1 MTMPVKDEGEFELI
15 LGNKQIIAV
24 FVIVL
29 LLMGLFFSIGFL
41 AGRRSAVASDAG
53 GKAPSNIPITVD
65 ATRQQPAAEAPAP
78 AQEKAESP
86 TSPSTTAETA
96 PPAQE
101 PEPSNETREAKEA
114 QEAKPNPVVPSR
126 LFIEQPPPGTYLQ
139 AAATQRADAE
149 AMLSYIIGKTGLSG
163 YVTPSP
169 KAPELCRVIIGPLS
183 GNEKMA
189 EARAKLN
196 ALGVTNAFP
205 VKY

>member
-41 AGRRSAVASDAG
+41 AGRRSAAPADAAA
-53 GKAPSNIPITVD
+53 KAPSNIPITVD
-65 ATRQQPAAEAPAP
+65 ATKQQPAATEAAQP
-78 AQEKAESP
+78 QEKAEN
-86 TSPSTTAETA
+86 TA
-96 PPAQE
+96 PPAPAETPATAQE
-101 PEPSNETREAKEA
+101 PAP
-114 QEAKPNPVVPSR
+114 AKPQPPVPAR
-126 LFIEQPPPGTYLQ
+126 LFIDQPPPGTYLQ
-139 AAATQRADAE
+139 AAATVRADAE

-169 KAPELCRVIIGPLS
+169 KTPELCRVLIGPLS
-183 GNEKMA
+183 GNEQMA
-189 EARAKLN
+189 DARAKLN

>member
-29 LLMGLFFSIGFL
+29 LLMGLFFAIGFL
-41 AGRRSAVASDAG
+41 AGRRSA
-53 GKAPSNIPITVD
+53 APGDTARTPANVPITVD
-65 ATRQQPAAEAPAP
+65 ATKQQPAAAP
-78 AQEKAESP
+78 AQAEAKQEATP
-86 TSPSTTAETA
+86 
-96 PPAQE
+96 PPAAGPPASEAARPAEE
-101 PEPSNETREAKEA
+101 PAQPKREP
-114 QEAKPNPVVPSR
+114 QVPAR
-126 LFIEQPPPGTYLQ
+126 LYIDQPPPGTYLQ

-163 YVTPSP
+163 YVAPSP
-169 KAPELCRVIIGPLS
+169 KSAELFRVLIGPLQ
-183 GNEKMA
+183 GNEQMA

-196 ALGVTNAFP
+196 SLGVTNAYP

>member
-1 MTMPVKDEGEFELI
+1 MSMPVKDEGEFELI

-53 GKAPSNIPITVD
+53 GKTPSNIPITVD

-86 TSPSTTAETA
+86 AAPSTTPETA
-96 PPAQE
+96 QQAQE
-101 PEPSNETREAKEA
+101 PEPSKET
-114 QEAKPNPVVPSR
+114 QEAKPKPAVPSR
-126 LFIEQPPPGTYLQ
+126 LFVEQPPPGAYLQ

-169 KAPELCRVIIGPLS
+169 KSPELCRVIIGPLS
-183 GNEKMA
+183 GNDKMA

>member
-41 AGRRSAVASDAG
+41 AGRRSAAPADTAS
-53 GKAPSNIPITVD
+53 KAPSNIPITVD
-65 ATRQQPAAEAPAP
+65 ATKQQPANAELAQPQEKSGSNQPEAAAEPHPA
-78 AQEKAESP
+78 AQESDSP
-86 TSPSTTAETA
+86 KPQ
-96 PPAQE
+96 PP
-101 PEPSNETREAKEA
+101 
-114 QEAKPNPVVPSR
+114 VPAR
-126 LFIEQPPPGTYLQ
+126 LFVDQPPPGTYLQ
-139 AAATQRADAE
+139 AAATVRADAE

-169 KAPELCRVIIGPLS
+169 KTPELCRVLIGPLS
-183 GNEKMA
+183 GNEQMA
-189 EARAKLN
+189 DARAKLN

>member
-41 AGRRSAVASDAG
+41 AGRRSAGEAAAAGKTPAS
-53 GKAPSNIPITVD
+53 IPITVD
-65 ATRQQPAAEAPAP
+65 ATKQQPAA
-78 AQEKAESP
+78 
-86 TSPSTTAETA
+86 
-96 PPAQE
+96 
-101 PEPSNETREAKEA
+101 PEPSSAEQQPESPSNTAAAATPEPSQPKQQP
-114 QEAKPNPVVPSR
+114 QESKPQQQVPPR
-126 LFIEQPPPGTYLQ
+126 LFVDQPPPGTYLQ

-149 AMLSYIIGKTGLSG
+149 TMLSYIIGKTGLSG

-169 KAPELCRVIIGPLS
+169 KSPELCRVLIGPFS
-183 GNEKMA
+183 GNEQMA
-189 EARAKLN
+189 DARAKLN
-196 ALGVTNAFP
+196 SLGVTNAFP